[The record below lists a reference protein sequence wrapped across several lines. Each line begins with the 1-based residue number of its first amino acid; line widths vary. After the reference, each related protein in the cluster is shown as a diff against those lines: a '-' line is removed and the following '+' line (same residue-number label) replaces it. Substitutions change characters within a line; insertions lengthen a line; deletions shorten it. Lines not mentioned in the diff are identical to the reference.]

1 MRPSQQTQN
10 RALQLSGGGSRAA
23 YQVGVLKA
31 IASFYPRNH
40 GLPFPILCGTSAGA
54 INAAT
59 LGCHAGSFHKGVR
72 KLEWIWRNFRSQQ
85 VYHADLWPASRH
97 LLRQVWRR
105 KDPQL
110 PPSLLNNQPLRVLLD
125 RVLPL
130 EKLQRHIDTGHLKA
144 LTVAASSYAHPC
156 CINFYQGQ
164 QNLAPWQRFRRRG
177 QVAQLTLDHLM
188 ASSAIPLVFPSV
200 AIDGEHFGDGAIHQL
215 SPLSAPIHL
224 GAERIFIINLESP
237 TDKHPVPHPPNS
249 GRITGHLLDAV
260 FSDALSSDLERVAR
274 INASLALIPP
284 ERRVMQPLRTVE
296 TLTIKPSENL
306 DAIALKH
313 YRRLPR
319 GARTL
324 LKLMGVDEN
333 RESSLLSYLMFES
346 EYCQELME
354 LGYRDASAQ
363 QQQLKIFFELEEFK
377 APPAAP
383 APPAPPDE
391 ASPSAAAHHPAA
403 GG

>member
-1 MRPSQQTQN
+1 MSQQTQN

-54 INAAT
+54 INATT

-72 KLEWIWRNFRSQQ
+72 KLEWIWRNFHSQQ
-85 VYHADLWPASRH
+85 VYRADLWPASRH
-97 LLRQVWRR
+97 LLRQLWHR
-105 KDPQL
+105 KNPEL
-110 PPSLLNNQPLRVLLD
+110 PPSLLDNRPLRGLLQK
-125 RVLPL
+125 VLPL
-130 EKLQRHIDTGHLKA
+130 EKLQRHIDSGHLRA
-144 LTVAASSYAHPC
+144 LTVAASSYTHPC
-156 CINFYQGQ
+156 CVNFYQGQ
-164 QNLAPWQRFRRRG
+164 PNLAPWQRFRRRG
-177 QVAQLTLDHLM
+177 QTTEISLDHLM

-200 AIDGEHFGDGAIHQL
+200 AIDGEHYGDGAIHQL

-224 GAERIFIINLESP
+224 GAEHIFIINLESP
-237 TDKHPVPHPPNS
+237 SDAGPDPQPPNS
-249 GRITGHLLDAV
+249 GRISGHLLDAV
-260 FSDALSSDLERVAR
+260 FSDALNSDLERVAR

-296 TLTIKPSENL
+296 TMTIKPSENL

-319 GARTL
+319 GARML
-324 LKLMGVDEN
+324 LKAMGVDDK

-346 EYCQELME
+346 EYCQELIE
-354 LGYRDASAQ
+354 LGYRDAAAR
-363 QQQLKIFFELEEFK
+363 QQQLKIFFELEKLK
-377 APPAAP
+377 APQAGPVPPAQPDGVSQAAATHPPAA
-383 APPAPPDE
+383 D
-391 ASPSAAAHHPAA
+391 
-403 GG
+403 G